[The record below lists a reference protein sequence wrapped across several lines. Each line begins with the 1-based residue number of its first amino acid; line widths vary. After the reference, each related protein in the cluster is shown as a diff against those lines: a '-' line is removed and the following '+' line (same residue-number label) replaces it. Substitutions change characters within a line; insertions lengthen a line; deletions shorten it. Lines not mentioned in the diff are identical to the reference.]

1 MDTSDP
7 EIRFDAG
14 GVCNNC
20 SDSFESRT
28 AALRD
33 PATLRNDL
41 ETRIE
46 KIRFDGRGST
56 YDCLIGMSG
65 GVDSSYLAYLA
76 KVEFGLRPLAVHLD
90 NGWDSS
96 DAVWNI
102 RNVISPLN
110 IDYEAVVLDWPEFR
124 ELQLAFLR
132 ASVPEAETPTDVAI
146 PEALYTVAERH
157 GIRYILS
164 AGNVATEGVLPKCWH
179 YNARDRKYF
188 SYICRTFG
196 KGIPERFDFYDYQR
210 EAYFKLVRGIK
221 TVYPLDHL
229 HFTKNSAIDLLKE
242 KFGFR
247 YYGEKHFESLYTR
260 FIQGYYLDRKFG
272 IDYRRATF
280 SSQIMD
286 GQLTRDEAIDR
297 LAGEELYK
305 GSNIERDKHYVA
317 KKLQI
322 SADELERIIAMPP
335 RWYRELPNDERKLA
349 LIYSVY
355 RTLYGKRRPAALSA
369 TSETPT
375 PSLTRT

>member
-1 MDTSDP
+1 
-7 EIRFDAG
+7 
-14 GVCNNC
+14 
-20 SDSFESRT
+20 
-28 AALRD
+28 
-33 PATLRNDL
+33 
-41 ETRIE
+41 
-46 KIRFDGRGST
+46 
-56 YDCLIGMSG
+56 
-65 GVDSSYLAYLA
+65 
-76 KVEFGLRPLAVHLD
+76 
-90 NGWDSS
+90 
-96 DAVWNI
+96 
-102 RNVISPLN
+102 VISPLN
-110 IDYEAVVLDWPEFR
+110 IDYEAVVLDWREFR

-196 KGIPERFDFYDYQR
+196 KGIPERFDFYDYRR

-305 GSNIERDKHYVA
+305 GGNIERDKHYVA

-322 SADELERIIAMPP
+322 SAEELEQIIAMPP

-349 LIYSVY
+349 LIYSGY